1 MQESPLWG
9 SKPLSRVAE
18 ANLYFFLKLN
28 RQRLQNLI
36 WFWLIFETWN
46 TSKLIFSILL
56 LSTLKDFVRRNLL
69 NRHSNFVSHSGISP
83 LKRKPGE
90 GAALLLQLLLLEY
103 TLQLLCC
110 YFGGLLKQFMPQLL
124 GVGSLEIRIEELS
137 APLGSDLGYRWRT

>member
-1 MQESPLWG
+1 M
-9 SKPLSRVAE
+9 
-18 ANLYFFLKLN
+18 
-28 RQRLQNLI
+28 
-36 WFWLIFETWN
+36 
-46 TSKLIFSILL
+46 
-56 LSTLKDFVRRNLL
+56 L

-124 GVGSLEIRIEELS
+124 GVGSLAIRIEELS